1 MKRPAFF
8 SFHYANDA
16 WRAALVRNIGA
27 VEGTEPVSANDWEA
41 VKRGGD
47 RAIANWIESQL
58 KYKQIVIVLVGS
70 QTALRPWVRYEIKR
84 AWELDK
90 PLMGIRIHG
99 LADREGKTSSPG
111 QNPFALVNI
120 PKTNMTMEMWVPFCE
135 PWSFG
140 TTKDCYNDIRVNLS
154 TWVEQAIQVHST
166 QKSLLKLY
174 QTGG

>member
-27 VEGTEPVSANDWEA
+27 VEGAEPVSANDWET

-47 RAIANWIESQL
+47 RAIANWIETQL
-58 KYKQIVIVLVGS
+58 KYKQIVIVLVGEK
-70 QTALRPWVRYEIKR
+70 TASRPWVRYEIRR

-99 LADREGKTSSPG
+99 LADQNKKMSRAG
-111 QNPFALVNI
+111 QNPFALVKI
-120 PKTNMTMEMWVPFCE
+120 PGTSMTMERWVTLHE

-140 TTKDCYNDIRVNLS
+140 TTTECYNEIRANLS
-154 TWVEQAIQVHST
+154 AWVEQAIQMHNN
-166 QKSLLKLY
+166 QKSLLKLF
-174 QTGG
+174 QMRN